1 MKILF
6 IENRHKT
13 FFYEPIAKKLQEEGI
28 EISWLIQNKE
38 FTPNLESKKYSIPYP
53 NAEIDIQLDNE
64 IESLIKIDR
73 QFNHFKQKDSSYFY
87 YYNQKI
93 KEILEEIKPNIV
105 CGESTAFHELL
116 TILNCKRKD
125 ILYLNPSSCRYPKGR
140 FSFYKYDTLTPFNG
154 SGEVL
159 ENTVAEKM
167 ISQIVNRNSSPD
179 YMKLKPPS
187 KISKINDKA
196 LKVKSYFF
204 GEKYNT
210 PNPIIKLKLEKQKK
224 QNIIKWDEVSKQS
237 IKKGNDFLLLYPLQ
251 MQPEANIDV
260 WGKAYRDQTKL
271 IEDIV
276 VSLPKE
282 CKLVVKPNP
291 KSNYEIS
298 KNLIRLARKH
308 EQIEILHHNV
318 KMDDILPIIDLVIT
332 VTGTIAIECIL
343 SKKPIVT
350 VVKTI
355 NNKIKSCIYIKS
367 LNAELKTIIKKV
379 QKGEF
384 PCVTK
389 QDMIIFINELN
400 QLSYKGKISDPYT
413 DASCIYQEN
422 INDIAKAFISVI
434 NNYDKKN

>member
-28 EISWLIQNKE
+28 EIYWLIQNKE
-38 FTPNLESKKYSIPYP
+38 FTPNLDSKKYSIPYP
-53 NAEIDIQLDNE
+53 NIKIDVELDTE

-87 YYNQKI
+87 YYYEKI
-93 KEILEEIKPNIV
+93 KQILEEIKPDFV
-105 CGESTAFHELL
+105 FGESTAFHELL

-140 FSFYKYDTLTPFNG
+140 FSFYKYDTLIPFNG

-159 ENTVAEKM
+159 ENTAAEKI
-167 ISQIVNRNSSPD
+167 ISQIVNRNSPPD

-224 QNIIKWDEVSKQS
+224 QNIIKWDEASKQS

-271 IEDIV
+271 IEDMLA
-276 VSLPKE
+276 SLPKG

-298 KNLIRLARKH
+298 KNLICLTRKH
-308 EQIEILHHNV
+308 QRIEILHHNV

-343 SKKPIVT
+343 SNKPIVT

-389 QDMIIFINELN
+389 QEMIIFINELN

-413 DASCIYQEN
+413 DVSCIQQEN
-422 INDIAKAFISVI
+422 INDIVKAFISVI
-434 NNYDKKN
+434 NSYDRKN

>member
-1 MKILF
+1 
-6 IENRHKT
+6 
-13 FFYEPIAKKLQEEGI
+13 
-28 EISWLIQNKE
+28 
-38 FTPNLESKKYSIPYP
+38 
-53 NAEIDIQLDNE
+53 
-64 IESLIKIDR
+64 
-73 QFNHFKQKDSSYFY
+73 
-87 YYNQKI
+87 
-93 KEILEEIKPNIV
+93 
-105 CGESTAFHELL
+105 
-116 TILNCKRKD
+116 
-125 ILYLNPSSCRYPKGR
+125 
-140 FSFYKYDTLTPFNG
+140 
-154 SGEVL
+154 
-159 ENTVAEKM
+159 
-167 ISQIVNRNSSPD
+167 
-179 YMKLKPPS
+179 
-187 KISKINDKA
+187 
-196 LKVKSYFF
+196 
-204 GEKYNT
+204 
-210 PNPIIKLKLEKQKK
+210 
-224 QNIIKWDEVSKQS
+224 
-237 IKKGNDFLLLYPLQ
+237 

-271 IEDIV
+271 IEDVV
-276 VSLPKE
+276 VSLPKD

-413 DASCIYQEN
+413 DASCIDQEN

-434 NNYDKKN
+434 NNYDRKN